1 MRLILSMFATCQ
13 TKCLRRGYEPVGKA
27 HYYDLDARAP
37 IVAGP
42 LFIHQVGRRRILGGA
57 RRDRATAAQELK
69 LADSGDRT
77 GALCPNC

>member
-1 MRLILSMFATCQ
+1 
-13 TKCLRRGYEPVGKA
+13 VGKA

-37 IVAGP
+37 IAAGP

-69 LADSGDRT
+69 LADLANRTGDRCAPILELIGGPCDEIAPLAGGDCET
-77 GALCPNC
+77 D